1 MVTFADMAYRHRHGA
16 FVSTKF
22 RGGVEINGP
31 AENAGLKN
39 CCPWDFSTREVW
51 DVALLRAQCLT
62 LSSPVVPNGYT
73 TKCSKPYWSNPP
85 FIFFWRSGTLA
96 LSKPHQGCIQP
107 DGRMQAVCRLHSSL
121 VGLRLNTLKSY
132 HELSARRKYIALI
145 TNIPWLW
152 GSAGLKMPIH
162 AHLYRRAILT
172 RNKVGQTDLV
182 FGVRWAFINWS
193 VYARL

>member
-1 MVTFADMAYRHRHGA
+1 MACHRLFIAVFRLISNHEDSCHSRRRIDNGTSTFDTENVVMVTFADMAYRHRHGA

-85 FIFFWRSGTLA
+85 FIFFWRSSTLA
-96 LSKPHQGCIQP
+96 LRTERQ
-107 DGRMQAVCRLHSSL
+107 
-121 VGLRLNTLKSY
+121 
-132 HELSARRKYIALI
+132 SARTSKKNKWWVR
-145 TNIPWLW
+145 PVWLW
-152 GSAGLKMPIH
+152 TLCSVTIWH
-162 AHLYRRAILT
+162 H
-172 RNKVGQTDLV
+172 
-182 FGVRWAFINWS
+182 WAWKG
-193 VYARL
+193 